1 MFDFKVENNFYF
13 NKHITQKLTL
23 ERHCPVLN
31 AIDQLLTTEAKIFS
45 RPNDF

>member
-31 AIDQLLTTEAKIFS
+31 AIDQLLTTEFLFF
-45 RPNDF
+45 RRLNGF